1 MSNAQDFD
9 RAHGRTTATG
19 SVVYRREEVYDGAA
33 VWVDYSRFENGN
45 EFYGV
50 HWISDDNAAVLK
62 LYGLEP
68 FSRDDF
74 KAGPPEHVI
83 SVLVEQVKHT
93 GELYGDWWDDTAED
107 VFAAAR
113 TRKWFDSRVFEA
125 LCDIAQMMRH
135 LGLSVSHID
144 IDAYDGD
151 GKRADARLL
160 DETGRKNWPISNNY
174 MKV

>member
-1 MSNAQDFD
+1 MDNVTDFD
-9 RAHGRTTATG
+9 RMHKRTTMTG
-19 SVVYRREEVYDGAA
+19 RVEYRREEVYDGAA
-33 VWVDYSRFENGN
+33 VWVDYSRYDNGN

-50 HWISDDNAAVLK
+50 QWISDDNAAVLK

-68 FSRDDF
+68 FTRDDL

-125 LCDIAQMMRH
+125 LCDIAQMMRQ

-144 IDAYDGD
+144 IDAYDD
-151 GKRADARLL
+151 NGKRSKTRLR
-160 DETGRKNWPISNNY
+160 DETGRSKWPIDNNY